1 METFRHLLYRE
12 KELAK
17 RYLIKY
23 KGKYIKIEYDIH
35 IGNGVIS
42 GEEKEDKYRNMFQ
55 HLTKKRIDMVGH
67 TKSEIHIIEFRPMAD
82 IRQIGKLLTYGLLYN
97 KTFPTTKEIK
107 LILVTDNI
115 LPDDKFAASEYDIK
129 TIII

>member
-17 RYLIKY
+17 RYIDRY
-23 KGKYIKIEYDIH
+23 GEQYNKIEYDVH
-35 IGNGVIS
+35 IGNGVVS

-67 TKSEIHIIEFRPMAD
+67 TKTEIHIVEFRPMAD
-82 IRQIGKLLTYGLLYN
+82 IRQIGKLLTYGLLYS

-115 LPDDKFAASEYDIK
+115 LPDDKMAAEEYDIEV
-129 TIII
+129 III